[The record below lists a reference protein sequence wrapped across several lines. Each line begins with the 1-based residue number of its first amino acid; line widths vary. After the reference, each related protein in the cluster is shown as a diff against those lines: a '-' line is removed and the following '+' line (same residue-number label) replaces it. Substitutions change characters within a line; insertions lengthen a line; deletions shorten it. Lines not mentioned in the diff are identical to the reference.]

1 VRSRSEHCQNL
12 LTGYNTLMS
21 KDYYNILG
29 VNKGA
34 SKDEIKKAFYKLAH
48 KYHPDKKEGN
58 EAKFKQVNE
67 AYQVL
72 SDDAKRSQYDQF
84 GTGYENMG
92 NASARG
98 YGGTQ
103 HGFEGFDFG
112 GFQSGNTDFDF
123 GNLNDIF
130 SDFFTGGVGRNRTQ
144 TRRGRDISTEMQ
156 ISFAEA
162 VFGVSRKILIT
173 KTSNCTA
180 CSGSGAKTGTKME
193 TCKYCNGQGKI
204 REAKRTILGT
214 ISSTKIC
221 EECLGSGEVPKEKC
235 DNCKG
240 KGVLRREEEIS
251 IVMPAGI
258 RDGEMIRMSG
268 MGEAIT
274 KGVAGDL
281 YIKINVSP
289 HSIFKREGNDL
300 VMSLD
305 LKLSDALLGAEY
317 PIQTLDGQISVKI
330 PEGISINEIL
340 RVKGRGVPVSKN
352 KRGDLLIKL
361 KIKLP
366 SKISRKSRELI
377 EQLKKEGI

>member
-1 VRSRSEHCQNL
+1 MQ
-12 LTGYNTLMS
+12 
-21 KDYYNILG
+21 KDYYKVLG

-58 EAKFKQVNE
+58 ESRFKEVNE

-72 SDDAKRSQYDQF
+72 SDDSKRSKYDQF
-84 GTGYENMG
+84 GSGFENMQQG
-92 NASARG
+92 G
-98 YGGTQ
+98 YGRQGQ
-103 HGFEGFDFG
+103 GFEGFDFSNFAG
-112 GFQSGNTDFDF
+112 GFQNGNAEFDF

-130 SDFFTGGVGRNRTQ
+130 SDFFTGGMGGGRTQ
-144 TRRGRDISTEMQ
+144 ARRGRDISTEIQ
-156 ISFAEA
+156 ISFSESI
-162 VFGVSRKILIT
+162 FGTSRKILIT
-173 KTSNCTA
+173 KTSNCST
-180 CSGSGAKTGTKME
+180 CSGSGAKPDTKME

-235 DNCKG
+235 EMCKG

-251 IVMPAGI
+251 VNIPAGI
-258 RDGEMIRMSG
+258 RDGEMIRMTG
-268 MGEAIT
+268 GGEAIT
-274 KGVAGDL
+274 KGTPGDL
-281 YIKINVSP
+281 YIKINIIAHPV
-289 HSIFKREGNDL
+289 FKRDGSDL
-300 VMSLD
+300 IMNLD
-305 LKLSDALLGAEY
+305 LKLSDALLGTEY
-317 PIQTLDGQISVKI
+317 PIQTLDGEIKVKI

-340 RVKGRGVPVSKN
+340 RVKGKGVPMSKN

-366 SKISRKSRELI
+366 NKLSHKSREII